1 MKSKRQ
7 EKILEIISKNNIETQ
22 EDLITALKNEGY
34 NATQATASRDIRQLK
49 LLKVMVD
56 GVYKYVAP
64 KTDNDDV
71 SEYNLALMS
80 SIRSINYAC
89 NNVVL
94 KTNPGLAQ
102 AVAAGIDSMNFAE
115 ILGCVAGDD
124 TIIVVTV
131 SEAAAVSIVEKIGKI
146 SGK

>member
-7 EKILEIISKNNIETQ
+7 EKILEIISNNVIETQ
-22 EDLITALKNEGY
+22 EDLILALRNEGY

-64 KTDNDDV
+64 KNEMEEI
-71 SEYNLALMS
+71 SEYNAALMS
-80 SIRSINYAC
+80 SIREIKHAC

-94 KTNPGLAQ
+94 KTSPGLAQ
-102 AVAAGIDSMNFAE
+102 AVAAGIDAMNYHE

-124 TIIVVTV
+124 TIIIVTTSEESCNTV
-131 SEAAAVSIVEKIGKI
+131 SEKI
-146 SGK
+146 SKFISK

>member
-7 EKILEIISKNNIETQ
+7 EKILEIIAKNNIETQ

-34 NATQATASRDIRQLK
+34 AATQATASRDIRQLK

-64 KTDNDDV
+64 KSELEDV
-71 SEYNLALMS
+71 SEYNAALMS
-80 SIRSINYAC
+80 SIREIRHAC

-94 KTNPGLAQ
+94 KTNPGLAH
-102 AVAAGIDSMNFAE
+102 AVAVGIDAMNYDE

-124 TIIVVTV
+124 TIIIVTT
-131 SEAAAVSIVEKIGKI
+131 SEESANFIAEKIGRI

>member
-7 EKILEIISKNNIETQ
+7 EKILEIIANNNIETQ

-34 NATQATASRDIRQLK
+34 AATQATASRDIRQLK

-64 KTDNDDV
+64 KTELEDV
-71 SEYNLALMS
+71 SEYNSALMS
-80 SIRSINYAC
+80 SIREIRHAC

-94 KTNPGLAQ
+94 KTNPGLAH
-102 AVAAGIDSMNFAE
+102 AVGVGIDAMNYSE

-124 TIIVVTV
+124 TIIIITT
-131 SEAAAVSIVEKIGKI
+131 SEESANFVAEKIERI

>member
-7 EKILEIISKNNIETQ
+7 EKILDIIAKNNIETQ
-22 EDLITALKNEGY
+22 EDLISALRKEGY

-49 LLKVMVD
+49 LLKVMSD

-64 KTDNDDV
+64 KTEMDDV
-71 SEYNLALMS
+71 SEYNSALMS
-80 SIRSINYAC
+80 SVRDIRFAC

-94 KTNPGLAQ
+94 KTSPGLAQ
-102 AVAAGIDSMNFAE
+102 AVAAAIDSMNYAD
-115 ILGCVAGDD
+115 ILGSVAGDD
-124 TIIVVTV
+124 TIIIVTT
-131 SEAAAVSIVEKIGKI
+131 SEETAEAIADRISKI

>member
-22 EDLITALKNEGY
+22 EDLITALKNEGD

-131 SEAAAVSIVEKIGKI
+131 SEAAAASIVEKIGKI

>member
-56 GVYKYVAP
+56 GFYKYVAP

>member
-7 EKILEIISKNNIETQ
+7 EKILEIIANNNIETQ

-34 NATQATASRDIRQLK
+34 AATQATASRDIRQLK

-64 KTDNDDV
+64 KSELEDV
-71 SEYNLALMS
+71 SEYNAALMS
-80 SIRSINYAC
+80 SIREIRHAC

-94 KTNPGLAQ
+94 KTNPGLAH
-102 AVAAGIDSMNFAE
+102 AVAVGIDAMNYND

-124 TIIVVTV
+124 TIIIVTT
-131 SEAAAVSIVEKIGKI
+131 SEESANFVAEKIGRI

>member
-7 EKILEIISKNNIETQ
+7 EKILEIIANNNIETQ
-22 EDLITALKNEGY
+22 EDLIIALKNEGY
-34 NATQATASRDIRQLK
+34 AATQATASRDIRQLK

-64 KTDNDDV
+64 KSELEDV
-71 SEYNLALMS
+71 SEYNAALMS
-80 SIRSINYAC
+80 SIKEIKYAC

-94 KTNPGLAQ
+94 KTNPGLAH
-102 AVAAGIDSMNFAE
+102 AVGVGIDAMNYEE
-115 ILGCVAGDD
+115 ILGCVSGDD
-124 TIIVVTV
+124 TIIIVTS
-131 SEAAAVSIVEKIGKI
+131 SEESATFIAEKISKI

>member
-7 EKILEIISKNNIETQ
+7 EKILEIIANNNIETQ

-64 KTDNDDV
+64 KTELEDV
-71 SEYNLALMS
+71 SEYNTALMS
-80 SIRSINYAC
+80 SIKDIRYAC
-89 NNVVL
+89 NTVVL
-94 KTNPGLAQ
+94 KTNPGLAH
-102 AVAAGIDSMNFAE
+102 AVGVGIDAMNYTE

-124 TIIVVTV
+124 TIVIITT
-131 SEAAAVSIVEKIGKI
+131 SDETAVFVAEKIAKI

>member
-7 EKILEIISKNNIETQ
+7 EKILEIIAKNNIETQ

-34 NATQATASRDIRQLK
+34 AATQATASRDIRQLK

-64 KTDNDDV
+64 KSELEDV
-71 SEYNLALMS
+71 SEYNAALMS
-80 SIRSINYAC
+80 SIREIRHAC

-94 KTNPGLAQ
+94 KTNPGLAH
-102 AVAAGIDSMNFAE
+102 AVAVGIDAMNYNE

-124 TIIVVTV
+124 TIIIVTT
-131 SEAAAVSIVEKIGKI
+131 SEESANFIAEKIGRI

>member
-7 EKILEIISKNNIETQ
+7 EKILEIIAKNNIETQ

-34 NATQATASRDIRQLK
+34 AATQATASRDIRQLK

-64 KTDNDDV
+64 KSELEDV
-71 SEYNLALMS
+71 SEYNAALMS
-80 SIRSINYAC
+80 SIREIRHAC

-94 KTNPGLAQ
+94 KTNPGLAH
-102 AVAAGIDSMNFAE
+102 AVAVGIDAMNYDE

-124 TIIVVTV
+124 TIIIVTT
-131 SEAAAVSIVEKIGKI
+131 SEESADFIAEKIGRI

>member
-7 EKILEIISKNNIETQ
+7 EKILEIIANNNIETQ

-34 NATQATASRDIRQLK
+34 AATQATASRDIRQLK

-64 KTDNDDV
+64 KSELEDV
-71 SEYNLALMS
+71 SEYNAALMS
-80 SIRSINYAC
+80 SIREIRHAC

-94 KTNPGLAQ
+94 KTNPGLAH
-102 AVAAGIDSMNFAE
+102 AVAVGIDAMNYND

-124 TIIVVTV
+124 TIIIVTT
-131 SEAAAVSIVEKIGKI
+131 SEESANFVAEKIGRT

>member
-7 EKILEIISKNNIETQ
+7 EKILEIISNNVIETQ
-22 EDLITALKNEGY
+22 EDLILALRNEGY

-64 KTDNDDV
+64 KNELEEI
-71 SEYNLALMS
+71 SEYNAALMS
-80 SIRSINYAC
+80 SIKEIKHAC

-94 KTNPGLAQ
+94 KTSPGLAQ
-102 AVAAGIDSMNFAE
+102 AVAAGIDAMNYNE

-124 TIIVVTV
+124 TIIIVTTSEETCNLV
-131 SEAAAVSIVEKIGKI
+131 SEKI
-146 SGK
+146 SKFISK